1 MHQIIELCLLPKPEA
16 FAAEQKIR
24 ELKKILLKSKIIEKR
39 SGKGFKPNELIKKA
53 TNNLNKTRS
62 AQQKTAS
69 VPIK

>member
-1 MHQIIELCLLPKPEA
+1 MFTTKTRGFCRRTKN
-16 FAAEQKIR
+16 KGTK
-24 ELKKILLKSKIIEKR
+24 KKILLKSKIIEKR

>member
-1 MHQIIELCLLPKPEA
+1 MFTTKTRGFCRRTRNKGT
-16 FAAEQKIR
+16 
-24 ELKKILLKSKIIEKR
+24 KKILLKSKIIEKR

-62 AQQKTAS
+62 APQKTAS